1 MLRSTT
7 TRQLS
12 SEKFS
17 FGVKIGQTIPQS
29 TFVGTILVPYSIME
43 IVPISA
49 SASTDRRIWLLGV
62 VVPGRWGR
70 WITGFM
76 LLVMLVGFYWFI
88 GVLTHPQIEFSAK
101 SASLFFC
108 VMIAY
113 ITPTYHY
120 IIERTKIA
128 FDLIAPQLKRVEE
141 DLPDTLPRLRASID
155 HKSTRWHSIV
165 IGGAALVW
173 FLQSWVLAGSFS
185 AMLRS
190 FTSSLLECSMVIG
203 PLFVWLFTGTAIAS
217 LVRNARL
224 FSQLAQ
230 IVPIDLL
237 NTVPLMAF
245 GRMAVSATL
254 VMIGS
259 LAALS
264 LMWLGGTNS
273 PWAALPGSILA
284 GGAMLYLLLVPIAP
298 LRLRIS
304 AGKTAALQD
313 VQQAIDA
320 ATPSDFNGVTT
331 NNLNR
336 LNPLLVLRAELQR
349 VSEWPFDMHVLAR
362 FGLYLVIVPMT
373 WVGAALIENLVDLL
387 IE

>member
-1 MLRSTT
+1 M
-7 TRQLS
+7 
-12 SEKFS
+12 
-17 FGVKIGQTIPQS
+17 
-29 TFVGTILVPYSIME
+29 
-43 IVPISA
+43 A
-49 SASTDRRIWLLGV
+49 
-62 VVPGRWGR
+62 GRWGR
-70 WITGFM
+70 WITGLV
-76 LLVMLVGFYWFI
+76 LLALLIGFYWFN

-120 IIERTKIA
+120 IIERTQVA
-128 FDLIAPQLKRVEE
+128 FDLIAPQLKRVEL
-141 DLPDTLPRLRASID
+141 DLPDTLSNLRASID
-155 HKSTRWHSIV
+155 HKSTRWHIV
-165 IGGAALVW
+165 VIAGAVLVW

-185 AMLRS
+185 DMLRS
-190 FTSSLLECSMVIG
+190 FTSNLVELSMVIG

-224 FSQLAQ
+224 FSQLAK

-237 NTVPLMAF
+237 NTGPLMAF

-273 PWAALPGSILA
+273 PWAVLPGSILA
-284 GGAMLYLLLVPIAP
+284 CGAMLFLLLVPIAP
-298 LRLRIS
+298 LRSRIS
-304 AGKTAALQD
+304 DSKTVALQD

-320 ATPSDFNGVTT
+320 ATPSDLKGAATED
-331 NNLNR
+331 LNR

-349 VSEWPFDMHVLAR
+349 ISEWPFDMHVLAR

-387 IE
+387 IG

>member
-1 MLRSTT
+1 M
-7 TRQLS
+7 
-12 SEKFS
+12 
-17 FGVKIGQTIPQS
+17 
-29 TFVGTILVPYSIME
+29 
-43 IVPISA
+43 
-49 SASTDRRIWLLGV
+49 
-62 VVPGRWGR
+62 PGRWGR
-70 WITGFM
+70 WITGF
-76 LLVMLVGFYWFI
+76 LLLAVLVGFYWFN
-88 GVLTHPQIEFSAK
+88 GVLTHPQIEFAAK

-113 ITPTYHY
+113 ITPTFHY
-120 IIERTKIA
+120 IIERTRVA
-128 FDLIAPQLKRVEE
+128 FDVIEPQLQRVEQ

-155 HKSTRWHSIV
+155 HKSDRWHTIV
-165 IGGAALVW
+165 IAGAVLIW
-173 FLQSWVLAGSFS
+173 FLQSWVLSGSLSGMF
-185 AMLRS
+185 RS
-190 FTSSLLECSMVIG
+190 LISSQLEASMIIG

-224 FSQLAQ
+224 FSQLAR

-264 LMWLGGTNS
+264 LMWLGGANS

-284 GGAMLYLLLVPIAP
+284 GGAMLYLLLVPITP
-298 LRLRIS
+298 LRSRINAS
-304 AGKTAALQD
+304 KAVALQD
-313 VQQAIDA
+313 VQHAIDA
-320 ATPSDFNGVTT
+320 ATPGDLKGVTT
-331 NNLNR
+331 ESLSR
-336 LNPLLVLRAELQR
+336 LNPLLVLRTELQR